1 MNQTNLLTLPNISDS
16 PPDSPA
22 DSPADSGIDSNATP
36 MMQQYLRI
44 KQQHPECL
52 LFYRMGDFYELF
64 FGDAETASAALNIAL
79 TKRGKHR
86 GEDISMCGVPVH
98 AADNYLARLIKQ
110 GFHVAVCEQTEDPK
124 AAKKRGPKAVVKR
137 DVIRIITPGTITEDN
152 LLEPKQNNFLL
163 AIVKQRQIWAAAWV
177 DISTG
182 EFFVQS
188 LNDTESIALIEKL
201 DASEILIPSSLYESH
216 FANMDSC
223 KDKMTI
229 QADARFD
236 STNGEQ
242 RLTQHFSAITQGRF
256 NPAEAAAAG
265 ALLDYILLTQ
275 MQQACKINPPKHIL
289 SSDHLEIDAA
299 SMRNLELVRN
309 ISGEYKGSLLH
320 AIDRCVTS
328 AGARLLA
335 QRLKSPL
342 TDINK
347 INKRLD
353 QIEWFI
359 TRSDLREELRSLLKT
374 LPDLQ
379 RIMGRIFSMRAS
391 PRDLRILCDGLQ
403 IVPVVRAKI
412 LQANNNSADSK
423 IWEALCEALGHYDDL
438 CQLLNKAL
446 ADELPVLA
454 REGNFIR
461 KSYNP
466 ALDDICAKRDNGR
479 RIISEMEL
487 RYRHDT
493 GIDNLKIKHNNI
505 LGYHVE
511 VTSKH
516 SSVLQNKFSDVF
528 IHRQTMVNAVRFMTV
543 ELSDL
548 AREIADASNAVI
560 SMELEIYDDILKKIA
575 KQGTQIEL
583 TALSF
588 AALDVA
594 LGLSHLAR
602 QYDYCRPELDCSLDF
617 EITGGRHGVV
627 EQALI
632 NRGEE
637 FIANDCD
644 LARQQYLWLLTGPN
658 MAGKS
663 TYLRQNALIVILA
676 QMGCFVPASHCRMG
690 IVDRL
695 FSRVG
700 AADDLAQGRSTFMV
714 EMVETAS
721 ILQRATDKSL
731 IILDEIGRGTATY
744 DGLSIAWACVE
755 YLHDN
760 IKARALFATHYHE
773 LTELQTALPA
783 LVVRAMAVKEWQG
796 DVIFLHHI
804 KEGVADK
811 SYGIHVAKLAGLP
824 ESVLLRATKVLQNL
838 QESKDNKIDI
848 PAACVAEEN
857 SPSALESKLGGL
869 VMDDLS
875 PKQAL
880 DLLYELRDLLEKEN
894 G

>member
-1 MNQTNLLTLPNISDS
+1 MNQPSPNLLNLPDL
-16 PPDSPA
+16 PA
-22 DSPADSGIDSNATP
+22 TDNNATP

-44 KQQHPECL
+44 KQQHPESL

-64 FGDAETASAALNIAL
+64 FGDAETAAAALNIAL

-98 AADNYLARLIKQ
+98 AADNYLAKLIKQ

-124 AAKKRGPKAVVKR
+124 LAKKRGPKAVVKR

-152 LLEPKQNNFLL
+152 LLDPRQHNFLL
-163 AIVKQRQIWAAAWV
+163 SIVKQKQTWGAAWV

-182 EFFVQS
+182 EFSVQS
-188 LNDTESIALIEKL
+188 LNDMQSMALIEKL
-201 DASEILIPSSLYESH
+201 NPKEILIPQSLYESH
-216 FANMDSC
+216 FANLDNW

-236 STNGEQ
+236 SANGEF
-242 RLTQHFSAITQGRF
+242 RLNAHFSEITQGTF
-256 NPAEAAAAG
+256 NSAEASSAG

-275 MQQACKINPPKHIL
+275 MQQAVKINPPKHII
-289 SSDHLEIDAA
+289 SSQHLEIDAA

-309 ISGEYKGSLLH
+309 SAGEYKGSLLH

-335 QRLKSPL
+335 HRLKSPL
-342 TDINK
+342 TDIAK

-353 QIEWFI
+353 QIQWF
-359 TRSDLREELRSLLKT
+359 TSRNDLCEELRGILKT

-379 RIMGRIFSMRAS
+379 RIMGRIFANRVS
-391 PRDLRILCDGLQ
+391 PRDLKVLCDGLQ
-403 IVPVVRAKI
+403 IIPVVKSKI
-412 LQANNNSADSK
+412 LQAANKDCGDEKMPKSQ
-423 IWEALCEALGHYDDL
+423 WENLCEALGHYDIL
-438 CQLLNKAL
+438 CQLLNNAL
-446 ADELPVLA
+446 TDELPVLA

-461 KSYNP
+461 RSYSA
-466 ALDDICAKRDNGR
+466 ALDDICAKRDDSR
-479 RIISEMEL
+479 RIISQMEL
-487 RYRHDT
+487 RYRQDT

-511 VTSKH
+511 VTTKH
-516 SSVLQNKFSDVF
+516 ASVLQNKFSDIF
-528 IHRQTMVNAVRFMTV
+528 MHRQTMVNAVRFMTV

-548 AREIADASNAVI
+548 GREIADASGAAL
-560 SMELEIYDDILKKIA
+560 SMELEIYDDLLAKITEH
-575 KQGTQIEL
+575 GTAIEL

-588 AALDVA
+588 ASLDVA
-594 LGLSHLAR
+594 LGLSYLAV
-602 QYDYCRPELDCSLDF
+602 QYNYCRPELDLSLDF
-617 EITGGRHGVV
+617 EITEGRHAVV

-644 LARQQYLWLLTGPN
+644 LARDQYLWLLTGPN

-676 QMGCFVPASHCRMG
+676 QMGCFVPAGSCRMG

-755 YLHDN
+755 YLHDE

-773 LTELQTALPA
+773 LTQLQHDLSS

-804 KEGVADK
+804 REGVADK

-824 ESVLLRATKVLQNL
+824 ESVIHRAGQVLDSL
-838 QESKDNKIDI
+838 QELGSDGGSDI
-848 PAACVAEEN
+848 SVVPAVKGV
-857 SPSALESKLGGL
+857 SVLESRMRDL
-869 VMDDLS
+869 VLDDLS
-875 PKQAL
+875 PRQAL
-880 DLLYELRDLLEKEN
+880 DVLYELNNLLEKDN

>member
-1 MNQTNLLTLPNISDS
+1 MNNTLPL
-16 PPDSPA
+16 
-22 DSPADSGIDSNATP
+22 IDEKVTP

-86 GEDISMCGVPVH
+86 GEDISMCGVPIH
-98 AADNYLARLIKQ
+98 AADNYLAKLIKQ
-110 GFHVAVCEQTEDPK
+110 GFHVAVCEQTEDP
-124 AAKKRGPKAVVKR
+124 ASAKKRGPKSVVKR

-152 LLEPKQNNFLL
+152 LLDPRQHNFLL
-163 AIVKQRQIWAAAWV
+163 SIVKLRQVWGAAWV

-188 LNDTESIALIEKL
+188 LSDTESMALIEKL
-201 DASEILIPSSLYESH
+201 NAGEILIPQSLYESH
-216 FANMDSC
+216 FATMDNW

-236 STNGEQ
+236 SANGES
-242 RLTQHFSAITQGRF
+242 RLTEHFTSITQGTF
-256 NPAEAAAAG
+256 NTAEASAAG

-275 MQQACKINPPKHIL
+275 MQQACKINPPQHIR
-289 SSDHLEIDAA
+289 SADYLEIDAA

-320 AIDRCVTS
+320 AIDHCVSS

-342 TDINK
+342 TDIGK

-353 QIEWFI
+353 QIEWLNAH
-359 TRSDLREELRSLLKT
+359 SDLCETLRVMLKS

-379 RIMGRIFSMRAS
+379 RIMGRIVALRSS
-391 PRDLRILCDGLQ
+391 PRDLRALCDALQ
-403 IVPVVRAKI
+403 TVPLVRSKI
-412 LQANNNSADSK
+412 LEATNKDVADTK
-423 IWEALCEALGHYDDL
+423 IWEDLCEALGNYDSL
-438 CQLLNKAL
+438 CQLLNNAL
-446 ADELPVLA
+446 ADELPQLA

-461 KSYNP
+461 RNYS
-466 ALDDICAKRDNGR
+466 AVLDDICAKRDNGR
-479 RIISEMEL
+479 RIISQLESQ
-487 RYRHDT
+487 YRQDT

-516 SSVLQNKFSDVF
+516 ASKLQDNFSDIF

-543 ELSDL
+543 ELSNL
-548 AREIADASNAVI
+548 AREITDANESALA
-560 SMELEIYDDILKKIA
+560 MELEIYEDIVAKILEY
-575 KQGTQIEL
+575 GSSIEL

-588 AALDVA
+588 ASLDCA
-594 LGLSHLAR
+594 AGLSHLAV
-602 QYDYCRPELDCSLDF
+602 QYHYCRPELDLSEDF
-617 EITGGRHGVV
+617 EIIGGRHAVV

-632 NRGEE
+632 GRGEE

-644 LARQQYLWLLTGPN
+644 LARDKYLWLLTGPN

-676 QMGCFVPASHCRMG
+676 QMGCFVPASNCRIG
-690 IVDRL
+690 LVDKL

-721 ILQRATDKSL
+721 ILQKATDKSL
-731 IILDEIGRGTATY
+731 VILDEIGRGTATY

-760 IKARALFATHYHE
+760 VKARALFATHYHE
-773 LTELQTALPA
+773 LTQLQHKLSSLT
-783 LVVRAMAVKEWQG
+783 VRAMAVKEWQG

-824 ESVLLRATKVLQNL
+824 ESVIMRAAEVLDNL
-838 QESKDNKIDI
+838 QDSTENNNLDISAPLFQGGVKDKPSDLELRLRDIDI
-848 PAACVAEEN
+848 DN
-857 SPSALESKLGGL
+857 
-869 VMDDLS
+869 LS
-875 PKQAL
+875 PRAAL
-880 DLLYELRDLLEKEN
+880 DLLYEFRNLLEKN
-894 G
+894 DG